1 MPWSITKVRR
11 WRLSVGRVRAPERKG
26 RTALPEMFVLLR
38 IVVFSREGAGRSEGA
53 EQGRGICCGAILD
66 LDCVGPRPWRKPW
79 CSRTGRILRTGLG
92 DAIWCCLQNGIQCN
106 PPPPTWLP
114 HFIKVCH
121 FHKCVVWIGFVFFG
135 GGWCWW
141 WRGWSCMGSSKGTQ
155 SGTEIPLGEMGV
167 QSWN

>member
-1 MPWSITKVRR
+1 MLAESGHQSEKAELLCLRCSFCWELWFSP
-11 WRLSVGRVRAPERKG
+11 GREQEGAKEQR
-26 RTALPEMFVLLR
+26 
-38 IVVFSREGAGRSEGA
+38 REGGFAA
-53 EQGRGICCGAILD
+53 ERFWTWTVWG
-66 LDCVGPRPWRKPW
+66 WRKPW

-121 FHKCVVWIGFVFFG
+121 FHKCVVWIGFVFFV

-141 WRGWSCMGSSKGTQ
+141 WRGWSCMGTSKGTQ